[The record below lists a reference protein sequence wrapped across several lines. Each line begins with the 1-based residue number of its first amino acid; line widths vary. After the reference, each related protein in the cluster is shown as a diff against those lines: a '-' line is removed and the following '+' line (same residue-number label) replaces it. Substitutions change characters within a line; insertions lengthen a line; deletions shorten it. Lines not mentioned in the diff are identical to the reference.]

1 MPTAAKVALHI
12 VVLALAL
19 VAAVQGQ
26 SMTGLHV
33 QGNKILN
40 QAGQQI
46 QLRVCYSLALTFAI
60 VFQATNHQHKKL
72 TILLPGSGSIR

>member
-46 QLRVCYSLALTFAI
+46 QLRVCIHDLAYFKQLTTNTKNFVLFA
-60 VFQATNHQHKKL
+60 
-72 TILLPGSGSIR
+72 GSGSIR